1 MERGWRR
8 LCYSVHGMSPEIFL
22 ESSLYRLRMGEGTCP
37 WLRWLGS
44 VEEENSH
51 QPRKLLVRIQFGKL
65 QIQLVRIGCTLM
77 CNLFVVCQLDCFFKQ
92 GKRSVE
98 YFYMK
103 ALACLAP
110 MKRTI
115 CTLLLSPSVSAFSV
129 CSTIELNAAKHP
141 VYSEMFS
148 VTGVRSRLVSGLTS
162 LIANTHHF
170 HLMALGQMSP
180 LCYGV
185 PIRKRSFSFK
195 EELLCSI
202 LQIISSHSFWRV
214 IAFWLQPFSIPVCQ
228 CQGDSL
234 IKSCICRETNQ
245 FISPCHSSSH
255 VEVVGALHWTKGT
268 KPSLQNAVCSP

>member
-1 MERGWRR
+1 
-8 LCYSVHGMSPEIFL
+8 
-22 ESSLYRLRMGEGTCP
+22 
-37 WLRWLGS
+37 
-44 VEEENSH
+44 
-51 QPRKLLVRIQFGKL
+51 
-65 QIQLVRIGCTLM
+65 M

-195 EELLCSI
+195 RGI
-202 LQIISSHSFWRV
+202 VVFYT
-214 IAFWLQPFSIPVCQ
+214 A
-228 CQGDSL
+228 DY
-234 IKSCICRETNQ
+234 
-245 FISPCHSSSH
+245 FISQLLEGYSLLVTAFFHPCVSVPRRQPHK
-255 VEVVGALHWTKGT
+255 VLY
-268 KPSLQNAVCSP
+268 L